1 MSEFK
6 EGIYD
11 QLVTRSL
18 RQFLDRQSTLKSSVD
33 ALEEADCPDYL
44 ARHLVRQIKSTLRGM
59 PTEDRR
65 RRQVELANTL
75 LEFVRAER
83 EDAPEPDPV
92 DPPGAVL
99 RAIYRGAA
107 PPVPPSTP
115 LGATTLLM
123 NALDEPRLGFE
134 LERELATADRVFMVV
149 SFVQWRGWQRLKSAF
164 HDLAE
169 RHVPIRLLTTTYIGA
184 TDFRAIQE
192 LARLHQCGTQNLAR
206 WAPAAVARQG
216 LAFPAR

>member
-1 MSEFK
+1 MTEFK
-6 EGIYD
+6 EGVYD
-11 QLVTRSL
+11 QLMTRRL
-18 RQFLDRQSTLKSSVD
+18 REFLDRQSGLKSSVD

-44 ARHLVRQIKSTLRGM
+44 ARHLIRQIKSALRGM
-59 PTEDRR
+59 PIEDRQ

-75 LEFVRAER
+75 LEFVKVQRD
-83 EDAPEPDPV
+83 DAAEPDSV
-92 DPPGAVL
+92 DPPGEAL
-99 RAIYRGAA
+99 RALYRGAA

-164 HDLAE
+164 YDEEDPSLLAPSVLFTAGH
-169 RHVPIRLLTTTYIGA
+169 RSFIQSFTSSGSRL
-184 TDFRAIQE
+184 RAC
-192 LARLHQCGTQNLAR
+192 LAGRCSVQSI
-206 WAPAAVARQG
+206 APRI
-216 LAFPAR
+216 FHT